1 MARVNRIDL
10 LQAMEAVEPGLSQ
23 RPTLEQS
30 DCIIARN
37 GYFFTLQNEIFCK
50 SKSPLDKGIQFA
62 INGQKILAAI
72 RGIPDL
78 EIDVNVDKE
87 FQVKGKKFGAAVQV
101 AEQIMLPI
109 DQVEK
114 PEHWNDLPADF
125 SDALKLTVECSEKGE
140 TLTPVTCLH
149 IHPKWIEAT
158 DRFTFARYNMLTG
171 VSEPCLVHS
180 LAARAIQSR
189 HPTRICSTKEWLHFR
204 NDSGIRLSVRRHISE
219 YPEMSHYTK
228 QRGKPFSFPKV
239 AADAIKFLE
248 LFSKQNTDDNEI
260 EVKLEENRVRIDGYG
275 VASRA
280 NYHSKARYSG
290 KPLGFRIRPATL
302 QNLIKEHEVIEL
314 VTTDEGTSTLVVSSG
329 PYFFMAVTDEL
340 RGKKQ

>member
-10 LQAMEAVEPGLSQ
+10 LQAMEAVEPGISQ

-50 SKSPLDKGIQFA
+50 SKSPLDKGIECA
-62 INGQKILAAI
+62 VNGQKILAAI
-72 RGIPDL
+72 RGIPDM
-78 EIDVNVDKE
+78 EVDVNIDKE
-87 FQVKGKKFGAAVQV
+87 FEIKGKKFSAAVQV
-101 AEQIMLPI
+101 ADKIILPI

-114 PEHWNDLPADF
+114 PEQWSDLHHEF
-125 SDALKLTVECSEKGE
+125 SEAMKLVVECSEKGE
-140 TLTPVTCLH
+140 TLTTVTCLH

-158 DRFTFARYNMLTG
+158 DRFTFARYRIPSG
-171 VSEPCLVHS
+171 VTESCLIHS

-189 HPTRICSTKEWLHFR
+189 FPTRICSTKEWLHFR
-204 NDSGIRLSVRRHISE
+204 NDSGVRLSVRRHIAE
-219 YPEMSHYTK
+219 YPDMTHYTK
-228 QRGKPFSFPKV
+228 QRGKPISFPKV

-260 EVKLEENRVRIDGYG
+260 EVKLDQDRVHIDGYG

-280 NYHSKARYSG
+280 SYHSKAKYSG
-290 KPLGFRIRPATL
+290 KSVGFRIKPATL
-302 QNLIKEHEVIEL
+302 QNLIKEHEGIEL
-314 VTTDEGTSTLVVSSG
+314 VTGEQNNTMLVISSG
-329 PYFFMAVTDEL
+329 QYFFMAVTDEL
-340 RGKKQ
+340 RGKKE